1 MTKLPIKAI
10 LVIII
15 VVLLAGTVILVQRR
29 ASLPKSIALS
39 KSDMEVLLGT
49 LPPQTLQELSSNP
62 DEKKNI
68 VSQLKQML
76 SVGQAAEAA
85 GYADHVDIKPLVTY
99 THDSVLGNLYQE
111 KNPDAKVS
119 QQDIDS
125 YNKQHGK
132 DFDQFMAA
140 APGAAQAEGGQ
151 KEQMRVKF
159 ATMHIYADRARK
171 QGLGKDRESELEIML
186 GRYQVLAGA
195 YAKDLQNSDKL
206 VTDQDIQNY
215 FNQHSDQFDQ
225 VRARHI
231 LIKVKKTPN
240 PAEADKDQEPAPD
253 DKSGL
258 SFEEAQKKA
267 QSLLDRIKN
276 GEDFAK
282 LAEQNSD
289 DPGSK
294 VKGGDLGFFS
304 HGQMVQSFDQVA
316 FSLKPGEVSGLVQSQ
331 FGIHIIKVEE
341 RKKADPSDPKIHQ
354 QIIGLLKQQK
364 FQEKIN
370 DIINHS
376 KVKIAEDFNI
386 PSKPSTPATMPGS
399 PAAK

>member
-10 LVIII
+10 LVIMIA
-15 VVLLAGTVILVQRR
+15 VLLAGTVILIQRR

-132 DFDQFMAA
+132 DFDQFIAA

-258 SFEEAQKKA
+258 SLEEAQKKA
-267 QSLLDRIKN
+267 QSLLDR
-276 GEDFAK
+276 
-282 LAEQNSD
+282 
-289 DPGSK
+289 
-294 VKGGDLGFFS
+294 
-304 HGQMVQSFDQVA
+304 
-316 FSLKPGEVSGLVQSQ
+316 
-331 FGIHIIKVEE
+331 
-341 RKKADPSDPKIHQ
+341 
-354 QIIGLLKQQK
+354 
-364 FQEKIN
+364 
-370 DIINHS
+370 
-376 KVKIAEDFNI
+376 
-386 PSKPSTPATMPGS
+386 
-399 PAAK
+399 